1 VIARI
6 SIQEAEKGVLS
17 QSLKH
22 LVNEG
27 ERIVIL
33 PGGFIEFTVVDTHSP
48 SGHSALW
55 D

>member
-1 VIARI
+1 
-6 SIQEAEKGVLS
+6 
-17 QSLKH
+17 
-22 LVNEG
+22 
-27 ERIVIL
+27 VIL